1 MLAGVLP
8 SEGGVHATPGVCRSG
23 TVRLIAR
30 LDVKAPN
37 LIKGVHLEGL
47 RKLGG
52 SQRIRQ
58 TPLRGRR

>member
-1 MLAGVLP
+1 M
-8 SEGGVHATPGVCRSG
+8 R

-47 RKLGG
+47 RVIGDPNVYA
-52 SQRIRQ
+52 RRYYDA
-58 TPLRGRR
+58 GRRRTSLHGHCG